1 MSADESVGMSM
12 DERVGMSVDEWVG
25 MSVDERVGMSLD
37 ECAEHG
43 YLARLLC
50 LSIIF
55 YAFNYTN

>member
-1 MSADESVGMSM
+1 
-12 DERVGMSVDEWVG
+12 MSVDK
-25 MSVDERVGMSLD
+25 RVGMSLD

-55 YAFNYTN
+55 YAFNYANYLDIKENQSLDISSMHLTTQTI